1 MIYIPSQEIQ
11 KALRALYGLDL
22 LLGEYAITPGD
33 LTLLRATWNKSWAIH
48 QYLTQELTEVVKLS
62 IDESIIGKEVNQM
75 KKACKAKPMSMPKSA
90 KAEMKE
96 EKSEKK
102 AIKKGKY

>member
-1 MIYIPSQEIQ
+1 MSKPSVNAIVAIR
-11 KALRALYGLDL
+11 ALRGLDITVT
-22 LLGEYAITPGD
+22 EYC
-33 LTLLRATWNKSWAIH
+33 LTGHIEELMAACSYASRVTTHLYRERAKRS
-48 QYLTQELTEVVKLS
+48 Q
-62 IDESIIGKEVNQM
+62 GKEVNQM

-102 AIKKGKY
+102 AMKKGKY